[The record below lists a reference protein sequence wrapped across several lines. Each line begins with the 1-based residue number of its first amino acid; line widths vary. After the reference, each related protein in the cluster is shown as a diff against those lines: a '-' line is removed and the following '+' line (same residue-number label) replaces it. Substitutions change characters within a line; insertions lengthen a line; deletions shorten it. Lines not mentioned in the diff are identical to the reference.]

1 MKGKSGWIRILEA
14 TIAVMIVSG
23 AMIAVYSNQSVRED
37 VTISDYSYSL
47 QKEILADIAL
57 RTDLRLDVLSVV
69 DDSPGDPSYDKLNVF
84 VKEKIPDVFG
94 YSLRICDLGN
104 LTDFCKMDS
113 KIFIA
118 TLDKDVYVEEIV
130 ISSEVG
136 GGPDAVYSPK
146 KVRLFFWE
154 GELPSGFCVDE
165 CSAAGLLVDCSADGV
180 KVLGQNC
187 VEDVDGCL
195 NWGVGSVID
204 DCSSRGK
211 ICVGGECVD
220 SLYKEGVCRGDGPV
234 VKGGCVS
241 NFDDECDAY
250 DHGRS
255 TGGCGFFKERYE
267 CWNDVYEITSCK
279 MASPDCSLWP
289 GYVLDSTRS
298 CVGVS
303 CTNDAGCSVAGVSS
317 VCSGGN
323 VLTTTCS
330 VGTDGCLDKTTST
343 VSCGGLGCSGGV
355 CTGAPAVANLVATL
369 TRTTTVKTY
378 DSAYGC
384 YYNKCNYE
392 VSVSNSGNAAG
403 TVWKRIT
410 TQTGFEKIYNIEVVS
425 GTSGLVID
433 PVGFANSQCFNDLD
447 YDVRVYDD
455 ASNDIG
461 GISFVCPRP

>member
-23 AMIAVYSNQSVRED
+23 AMIAVYSNQSVREE

-69 DDSPGDPSYDKLNVF
+69 DDSPGDPSYDKLNAF

-113 KIFIA
+113 KIFIV

-234 VKGGCVS
+234 LKGGCVS
-241 NFDDECDAY
+241 SFDDECDAY

-298 CVGVS
+298 CVGAS
-303 CTNDAGCSVAGVSS
+303 CYDTCSSLGFECGTQTICGASVNCS
-317 VCSGGN
+317 VCSSGK
-323 VLTTTCS
+323 VCS
-330 VGTDGCLDKTTST
+330 NG
-343 VSCGGLGCSGGV
+343 
-355 CTGAPAVANLVATL
+355 
-369 TRTTTVKTY
+369 
-378 DSAYGC
+378 
-384 YYNKCNYE
+384 KC
-392 VSVSNSGNAAG
+392 
-403 TVWKRIT
+403 
-410 TQTGFEKIYNIEVVS
+410 VV
-425 GTSGLVID
+425 GTSGVAVLSASYS
-433 PVGFANSQCFNDLD
+433 GLSYNA
-447 YDVRVYDD
+447 YDSRWYYNLIISETGGVSVTLSHRQRCWLYFDGCEAFVYDSVAKFGTGTILANGQVSASDRWFFTSRSPQQMTETWYGVD
-455 ASNDIG
+455 ANGHPVQVSYSIN
-461 GISFVCPRP
+461 VP